1 MKGLLLKDFYMIKK
15 YCKMYFFM
23 MAIFV
28 AASAFADGDNLF
40 FVFYPSMLSG
50 LIPVTLLGYDERSG
64 WDKYSGTLPYT
75 KAQIVSGKY
84 IIGLALQLLIIFL
97 IGIIQTVKMGA
108 YGTLDSGAVHLLVA
122 LLFIV
127 SCVSSSLCLPFMF
140 KYGVE
145 KGRIAYYIMIGAI
158 CAGSFVASSVF
169 TMSLNSHMRLSAALP
184 VVCTVAAV
192 VYGISWYLSVVFYKK
207 REI

>member
-1 MKGLLLKDFYMIKK
+1 MKGLLLKDLYMIKK
-15 YCKMYFFM
+15 YCRAYFFM
-23 MAIFV
+23 MVIFI
-28 AASAFADGDNLF
+28 AASALADGDNLF

-64 WDKYSGTLPYT
+64 WDKYSGTLPYSR
-75 KAQIVSGKY
+75 AQIVTGKY
-84 IIGLALQLLIIFL
+84 IIGLSLQLIIILL
-97 IGIIQTVKMGA
+97 IGIIQTVKIGA
-108 YGTLDSGAVHLLVA
+108 YGSLSGGGVLLLVA

-140 KYGVE
+140 KYGVD

-158 CAGSFVASSVF
+158 CAGSVVASSVF
-169 TMSLNSHMRLSAALP
+169 RANLNGSIASSAVLP
-184 VVCTVAAV
+184 VVCIAAAAV
-192 VYGISWYLSVVFYKK
+192 YAVSWYLSVVFYQK

>member
-1 MKGLLLKDFYMIKK
+1 MKGLLLKDLYMIKK
-15 YCKMYFFM
+15 YCRAYFFM
-23 MAIFV
+23 IAIFV

-64 WDKYSGTLPYT
+64 WDKYSATLPYSR
-75 KAQIVSGKY
+75 AQIVSGKY
-84 IIGLALQLLIIFL
+84 IIGLSLQLIIILL
-97 IGIIQTVKMGA
+97 IGIIQTVKIGA
-108 YGTLDSGAVHLLVA
+108 YGTINGEGVLLLVA

-127 SCVSSSLCLPFMF
+127 SCLSSSLCLPFMF

-158 CAGSFVASSVF
+158 CGGSVVASSVF
-169 TMSLNSHMRLSAALP
+169 RANLNGNITSSAVLP
-184 VVCTVAAV
+184 VVCIAAAAI
-192 VYGISWYLSVVFYKK
+192 YALSWYLSVVFYQK